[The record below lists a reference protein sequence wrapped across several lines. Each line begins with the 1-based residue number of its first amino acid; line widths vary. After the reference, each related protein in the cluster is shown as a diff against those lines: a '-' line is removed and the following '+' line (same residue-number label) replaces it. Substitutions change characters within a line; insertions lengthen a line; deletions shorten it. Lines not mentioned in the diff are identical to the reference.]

1 MSEKYLM
8 DYIPDKDLFKAI
20 MFARKM
26 IRGGERPQ
34 IAITQ
39 AAKYYRKDPADV
51 AFYVGQAG
59 GRKKAKAPAR
69 SMQE

>member
-1 MSEKYLM
+1 MNEKYLM

-20 MFARKM
+20 MFARRM
-26 IRGGERPQ
+26 IRDGEKPQ

-39 AAKYYRKDPADV
+39 AAKYYRKNPADV

-59 GRKKAKAPAR
+59 GRKRAKAAAR